1 VLAKLKFIFGIFNSN
16 KILPK
21 IFTIRF
27 FAFFYSDPFVISPGP
42 NLHIP
47 RKSTYHYTGWS
58 SSSGETGSGILPG
71 SGGKDSIRKL
81 HTMTGEM
88 DLKLESL
95 SKYIVT
101 SPSWAKSLALILI
114 LSACVEI
121 MAMLGSD
128 KNLAHPALFPVAA
141 YLIPALAALALTPWL
156 ARRFRGKLTYEW
168 SGLTAAI
175 GLVISLF
182 VSLSPI
188 LFFSF
193 TFPVFLAISLAFV
206 FAFRMLLLA
215 AVVDFHLRRVVVPA
229 VLHSGIAVIGAA
241 PFLGLQFVQLSIIL
255 HISFAIGVLVFIIV
269 IERPMKANFKVGP
282 LELANA
288 FLAHLSEGSHK
299 LDDFFRSIGES
310 VVVPE
315 VSLLMQREGKDEI
328 FLTVPNVHP
337 GPLGEIGGS
346 NLPKILHGMLGE
358 RSMVF
363 HGSASHDFNPVD
375 EVEVRKVGD
384 AVISSRPHTGTN
396 AGCTKSARFRSG
408 SVDVLAQAFGD
419 TIFLVATRSPVVTE
433 DLEFS
438 VGFSIMKAGEKYFRN
453 VAFIDAHNCMDAMED
468 GVHPATELAMEYLG
482 AAEAA
487 CAATAKK
494 DQLRFSAGYAH
505 RTLPFTRAEG
515 FGDLGVQVLVVDAGG
530 QKTAYVLF
538 DGNNMQTGTRDEIRR
553 RLLALVDECEVTTT
567 DTHVVNT
574 VSGRNQVGLRV
585 PVDTFYP
592 LVEEAV
598 KEAIADAAPTSTAGE
613 TAWCHGIVVFGSQ
626 RVSQIAS
633 TVNGMMGFILPVAII
648 IILGAFLTTAMA
660 YFLLVY

>member
-1 VLAKLKFIFGIFNSN
+1 MS
-16 KILPK
+16 
-21 IFTIRF
+21 
-27 FAFFYSDPFVISPGP
+27 
-42 NLHIP
+42 
-47 RKSTYHYTGWS
+47 
-58 SSSGETGSGILPG
+58 
-71 SGGKDSIRKL
+71 
-81 HTMTGEM
+81 GEM
-88 DLKLESL
+88 DLKLEAL

-101 SPSWAKSLALILI
+101 SPSWIRSCVLILV
-114 LSACVEI
+114 LSGCVEV
-121 MAMLGSD
+121 MAMLGTGS
-128 KNLAHPALFPVAA
+128 KLIHPNLFPIAA
-141 YLIPALAALALTPWL
+141 YLIPALAALAFTPWL
-156 ARRFRGKLTYEW
+156 ARRFSGKLDLGW
-168 SGLTAAI
+168 SGLTAAL
-175 GLVISLF
+175 GLIIALF
-182 VSLSPI
+182 ISLSPI
-188 LFFSF
+188 LLFRFSF
-193 TFPVFLAISLAFV
+193 PLFFAVSLALV

-215 AVVDFHLRRVVVPA
+215 AVIDYHLRRVVVPA
-229 VLHSGIAVIGAA
+229 LLHSGIAVLLAT
-241 PFLGLQFVQLSIIL
+241 PFLGLQFLQISILL
-255 HISFAIGVLVFIIV
+255 HISFAVAVYAFIIV

-310 VVVPE
+310 VVVPQ
-315 VSLLMQREGKDEI
+315 VSLAIQREGKEEI
-328 FLTVPNVHP
+328 FVTVPNVHP

-346 NLPKILHGMLGE
+346 NLPRILHGMLGKG
-358 RSMVF
+358 SMVF

-375 EVEVRKVGD
+375 EEEVRKVGD
-384 AVISSRPHTGTN
+384 AVIAARPQSCTN
-396 AGCTKSARFRSG
+396 TCCTRSARFHCG

-419 TIFLVATRSPVVTE
+419 TVIAIATRSPVVTE

-438 VGFSIMKAGEKYFRN
+438 VGFAIMKAGEKFFPH

-468 GVHPATELAMEYLG
+468 GVHPGTELAMEYTG

-487 CAATAKK
+487 FAQTAEN
-494 DQLRFSAGYAH
+494 DQVLFSAGYAH
-505 RTLPFTRAEG
+505 RTLPYSRAEG

-553 RLLALVDECEVTTT
+553 RLLHLVDECEVMTT

-585 PVDTFYP
+585 SVDTFYP

-598 KEAIADAAPTSTAGE
+598 KAALADAAPAKTAGS

-626 RVSQIAS
+626 RISQIAS
-633 TVNGMMGFILPVAII
+633 TVNGMMGFLVPVAII

-660 YFLLVY
+660 YFLLMYS